1 MIDFDFQNS
10 IPFGD
15 FKITGEWG
23 GGPLKSKTF
32 GIVDFGDYPTKAGN

>member
-1 MIDFDFQNS
+1 MVEKIWIDFDFQNS

-23 GGPLKSKTF
+23 GGSQNQKLS
-32 GIVDFGDYPTKAGN
+32 DR